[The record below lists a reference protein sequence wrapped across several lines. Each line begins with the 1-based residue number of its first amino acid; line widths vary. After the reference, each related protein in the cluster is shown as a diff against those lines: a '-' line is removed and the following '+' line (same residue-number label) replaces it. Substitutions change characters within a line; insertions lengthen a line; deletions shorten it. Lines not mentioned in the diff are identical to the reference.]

1 MSLTALHPAPDTEAG
16 GVGST
21 GAAPDWTATLA
32 GGVMLTVFALTPVVA
47 YVGNLGF
54 APLVALAGIVALPAA
69 VRRRGARFGPLI
81 LVALLAWALTSLAWS
96 PWKPKSLSRPK
107 DLMAFTGLKL
117 VFELAFYSAFV
128 AAAARVRAD
137 RARLCLVV
145 LGIGL
150 TAVVVLLLAEAASGA
165 ALYQAIKGAIHS
177 FTRPDLARRNVAR
190 AAYPLALLIWP
201 AALMLNERGWRS
213 MALLAGFGG
222 GAAALA
228 LNVDAPVAALA
239 AGGLTWL
246 AVSAGG
252 RVGLWAALGCAIG
265 YFALAPVAIL
275 LVEHALPAHGGAGAD
290 AVKLSWGAR
299 LDIWRFVTDRIVEHP
314 MRGWG
319 LDASRA
325 WPGVIPL
332 HPHDGALQL
341 WLELGAPGALLAALT
356 FAWIFSWLASERER
370 DRELAAA
377 GAASAAAYLVIGA
390 LSFGVWQEW
399 WLALGAVSWA
409 AVLLA
414 KRARAA
420 EHPQA
425 GSDMGSPVQAR
436 PDRMER

>member
-1 MSLTALHPAPDTEAG
+1 MSLTALH
-16 GVGST
+16 
-21 GAAPDWTATLA
+21 AAPETRPASVADDDTPDWIAGLA
-32 GGVMLTVFALTPVVA
+32 GGVMLAAFALTPIVA

-96 PWKPKSLSRPK
+96 PWRPRSLARPK

-117 VFELAFYSAFV
+117 VFELAFYSTFV
-128 AAAARVRAD
+128 AAAARVRSD
-137 RARLCLVV
+137 RAKLCLLI
-145 LGIGL
+145 LGVGL
-150 TAVVVLLLAEAASGA
+150 TAVVLLLLVEAASGA
-165 ALYQAIKGAIHS
+165 AIYQAIKRAIHS
-177 FTRPDLARRNVAR
+177 FTRPDLAQRNVAR

-201 AALMLNERGWRS
+201 AALMLHERGWRTA
-213 MALLAGFGG
+213 ALLAGFGG

-239 AGGLTWL
+239 AGGLTYL
-246 AVSAGG
+246 AVIGGG
-252 RVGLWAALGCAIG
+252 RLGLWAALACAIA

-275 LVEHALPAHGGAGAD
+275 LVEHLLPGHAGAGAD

-314 MRGWG
+314 LRGWG

-356 FAWIFSWLASERER
+356 FAWIFSWLAAERER

-377 GAASAAAYLVIGA
+377 GAASAAAYLAIGA
-390 LSFGVWQEW
+390 LSFGIWQEW

-409 AVLLA
+409 AILLA

-420 EHPQA
+420 EHPDLA
-425 GSDMGSPVQAR
+425 PVVGSPAAGR
-436 PDRMER
+436 PDMMAL